1 MFLSLNQK
9 SIALA
14 SAILIGSTGQA
25 MAQSNTQEVSID
37 FQGWVG
43 EDEFACGESYNQV
56 GVAET
61 TITPTDFRLY
71 VSDIALVD
79 RDGNTVPI
87 ELEQDGKWQYKNTAL
102 LDFEDGSGACDN
114 GTTETNTSIVGTVP
128 EGDYESLQFTLGVP
142 KNLNH
147 EDAAIAPSPLN
158 LTSMW
163 WNWQGGYKFLRA
175 DLETDSA
182 IANVANTSSTTYSQD
197 GESNVQIN
205 RQTTSSTSQG
215 TSQSTTQTSNQTSLF
230 KNGQGTRS
238 QSSSTRTTRTNSSDD
253 SRSSSDVNHQASSNS
268 YLIHIGSTGCKDSAQ
283 SNLFGCV
290 NPNRSTIVLED
301 FNPEDNV
308 VIVDLAE
315 LLYESDL
322 STNQANTPAG
332 CMSSPEDSDCS
343 PIIQRLGLSFD
354 GATSAEG
361 QRLFFVE

>member
-14 SAILIGSTGQA
+14 TAILVSSMGQA

-43 EDEFACGESYNQV
+43 EDEFVCGESYDRV
-56 GVAET
+56 GSSET
-61 TITPTDFRLY
+61 TVTPTDFRLY
-71 VSDIALVD
+71 VSQVALID
-79 RDGNTVPI
+79 RDGNTVPV
-87 ELEQDGKWQYKNTAL
+87 ELEQDGKWQYKNVAL

-114 GTTETNTSIVGTVP
+114 GTTETNTAIVGSVP
-128 EGDYESLQFTLGVP
+128 EGDYEGLQFTLGVP
-142 KNLNH
+142 KQLNH
-147 EDAAIAPSPLN
+147 NDAAIAPSPLN

-182 IANVANTSSTTYSQD
+182 IANVANTSSTASSQN
-197 GESNVQIN
+197 GENNVQID

-215 TSQSTTQTSNQTSLF
+215 GSQNTTQTSNQTSLF
-230 KNGQGTRS
+230 KNGRGSHS
-238 QSSSTRTTRTNSSDD
+238 QTSSTRTSSSNDG
-253 SRSSSDVNHQASSNS
+253 SHNSSDVNHQASSNS

-283 SNLFGCV
+283 SDLFGCA

-322 STNQANTPAG
+322 STNQANTPTG
-332 CMSSPEDSDCS
+332 CMSAPEDSDCS
-343 PIIQRLGLSFD
+343 PIMQGLGLSFD

-361 QRLFFVE
+361 QRFFFVE